1 MTETTL
7 RLLKKYTKLKIE
19 VAATTT
25 TTEVAARTGKTT
37 RNMGILNG
45 TTLNDNNLNTYKAHP
60 FLKVLRPKQSEF
72 NITVPTV
79 FCFDA
84 EKGNAQNRQLWFSD
98 FRIVPNFFSEK
109 ANALKM
115 DSDVELSVVEDRF
128 QLETLWTNLFLP
140 KEKTDTADTRET
152 ITLKTRPPENTYDA
166 RHALIALNQIGVRK
180 KLPSQKFP
188 PFFCDWIY
196 LQNGDTFEQSGSKVL
211 SQGGVNEKKRQNV
224 FELKL
229 SDSSTGLVEQLYG
242 DQDYDATKHKVSMLD
257 PAIQAFPGI
266 NNFAWPMDNVDV
278 GVRVRLFIQPGCT
291 LTMSNFNIL
300 KLLGFAET
308 QTAGVKKQIHIH
320 NSKSNEW
327 KVITA
332 FHHPRG
338 SLEHKDDGANRPTK
352 VSVLYRYEN
361 QITPSKEIFLS
372 LTKRQFLH
380 NKTLIKE
387 VKEIVEDVLALDMN
401 VEVKYDNDTKKFIF
415 PTLNNIL
422 ARCCLHVST
431 TLAQQLGYGPHNMI
445 DGTMSTRVNNIPGE
459 NDFQVQAKTLVYDTG
474 IAYLTAKNTISNLLT
489 NDNETFILSLEPAS
503 EGILK
508 MTPSVTI
515 AFHASTMF
523 SGSHEMDLPFKIYT
537 IQPDGQHVPLHWLT
551 GAHIYGNLWSKV

>member
-1 MTETTL
+1 MA
-7 RLLKKYTKLKIE
+7 LLL
-19 VAATTT
+19 
-25 TTEVAARTGKTT
+25 GNKTSQ
-37 RNMGILNG
+37 
-45 TTLNDNNLNTYKAHP
+45 DDFNTYKAHP
-60 FLKVLRPKQSEF
+60 FLKVLQPKQSEF

-115 DSDVELSVVEDRF
+115 DSEIELSVVEDHRF

-152 ITLKTRPPENTYDA
+152 IALKTRLPENTYDA
-166 RHALIALNQIGVRK
+166 RHALLKLNEIGVKK

-188 PFFCDWIY
+188 PFFCDWIQ
-196 LQNGDTFEQSGSKVL
+196 LQSGDTFEQSGSKLL
-211 SQGGVNEKKRQNV
+211 SQGGVNEKNKQNL
-224 FELKL
+224 FALKL
-229 SDSSTGLVEQLYG
+229 LDSSTNLAKKLYG
-242 DQDYDATKHKVSMLD
+242 VNDYDATIHGVSMLD

-266 NNFAWPMDNVDV
+266 NNFAWPIDNVDS
-278 GVRVRLFIQPGCT
+278 GVRVRLFIQPGCS

-308 QTAGVKKQIHIH
+308 QTAGSKKQIHIH

-338 SLEHKDDGANRPTK
+338 NLEYKDDGAGRPTK
-352 VSVLYRYEN
+352 VSVHYRYEN
-361 QITPSKEIFLS
+361 QITTSKEIFLS
-372 LTKRQFLH
+372 LTKGQFLH
-380 NKTLIKE
+380 NEIFIGK
-387 VKEIVEDVLALDMN
+387 VKDIVENILALDMN
-401 VEVKYDNDTKKFIF
+401 VDIKYDNNTKKFSF
-415 PTLNNIL
+415 PLQDNIL

-431 TLAQQLGYGPHNMI
+431 TLAQQLGYGPHNII
-445 DGTMSTRVNNIPGE
+445 DGTMSPNVNIVLGE
-459 NDFQVQAKTLVYDTG
+459 TDFQVQAKTLVYDTG

-508 MTPSVTI
+508 MTPSVTS

-537 IQPDGQHVPLHWLT
+537 IQPNGQHVPLHWLT